1 MDGFFSLKLKKLAQ
15 RAAKHIALW
24 ILSHSPIILK
34 TINNWEISSLQ
45 LKHQQ
50 EKLSQSGNNNV
61 SEKDEKIIIEDLKT
75 KLEFYQRE
83 NQLLKDETITKQRKI
98 ETILH
103 QNNELLKLDKYYNKN
118 IEQETIVRNSEEIV
132 ENLIKTSQ
140 ESKIQIIGVVE
151 STGKG
156 TKRKNVDQI
165 IPYNLKNNLEVNPRK
180 VKNTKKIFIVS
191 DSMIKNITDN
201 GISRTNTIQMRLIL
215 VLQQLIYTTTLNLN
229 YITNSMQ

>member
-1 MDGFFSLKLKKLAQ
+1 MVFFSLKLKKLAQ

-83 NQLLKDETITKQRKI
+83 NQLLKDETMTKQRKI

-103 QNNELLKLDKYYNKN
+103 QNNELLKLDK
-118 IEQETIVRNSEEIV
+118 
-132 ENLIKTSQ
+132 
-140 ESKIQIIGVVE
+140 
-151 STGKG
+151 
-156 TKRKNVDQI
+156 
-165 IPYNLKNNLEVNPRK
+165 
-180 VKNTKKIFIVS
+180 
-191 DSMIKNITDN
+191 
-201 GISRTNTIQMRLIL
+201 
-215 VLQQLIYTTTLNLN
+215 
-229 YITNSMQ
+229 